1 LSFFF
6 LKKKLKQLKR
16 NKFNKKKINHFGLR
30 KFNKKQNNRFNKR
43 KFNKNSS
50 FLNFEK
56 HYKKYLSAPFAGNYS
71 YFNYGLSKR
80 WRRVK
85 GLYKQKYSNTRLKFL
100 VRSNNNKKKIYK
112 NKKLKLISQRKK
124 KNYLEIYNPWSTT
137 FSHSFFTFWFLF
149 KTKRTKKYK
158 LKKFI
163 KKFYTF
169 RFWFRLWFTNF
180 FRFIV
185 KRSFNLSIKF
195 SYINRRVVHKF
206 SNNVFFKKKTLF
218 NRKAVNQKKLCK
230 VKSKKFLFPKQFKFF
245 FF

>member
-1 LSFFF
+1 VRSGNKYKLHLGINAFWKFSSNLASLKDSSIFKLRLFFLSKTCLLLYNLRPFSIKFFKHNSFFIFSIWVFFF

-124 KNYLEIYNPWSTT
+124 KI
-137 FSHSFFTFWFLF
+137 
-149 KTKRTKKYK
+149 
-158 LKKFI
+158 I
-163 KKFYTF
+163 
-169 RFWFRLWFTNF
+169 
-180 FRFIV
+180 
-185 KRSFNLSIKF
+185 
-195 SYINRRVVHKF
+195 
-206 SNNVFFKKKTLF
+206 
-218 NRKAVNQKKLCK
+218 
-230 VKSKKFLFPKQFKFF
+230 
-245 FF
+245 